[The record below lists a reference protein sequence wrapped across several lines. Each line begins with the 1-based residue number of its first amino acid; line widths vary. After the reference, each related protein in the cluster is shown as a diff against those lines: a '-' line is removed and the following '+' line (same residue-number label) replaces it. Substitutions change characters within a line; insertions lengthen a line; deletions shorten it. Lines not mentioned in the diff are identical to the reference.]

1 MFNSRI
7 LTISAREIDPL
18 SWFTGPFVPLV
29 FAAIN
34 LFYGGALA
42 ILTWGA
48 SAFPVAQLIG
58 VLLCTAA
65 CVYVHVVTR
74 PRFAA
79 IGWGGGAIA
88 ILIAGTGFVLSA
100 IGYADSAFLIEL
112 WWAPLGFALAIGS
125 LAPYLPMRQLLVVG
139 GVGTLVFVSAAF
151 LEVYERVVYWGPL
164 STYLII
170 LLAPASGLAASAAFS
185 YVIVS
190 RMLPLIEKRS
200 EVLVSPRLDPAAE
213 ASERERLAAFT
224 ARAAPFLEGVA
235 RSGEVTPEDRN
246 LAGQLARRLRDD
258 LVTQSNISWLDTV
271 ASGSRLVIV
280 DPEHRASR
288 MRTAQRTALRGLLR
302 AILDTPGTDAG
313 SLLVDLRGQPDGAT
327 AVGISLEMELPEG
340 RRILHLAPYYLALRS
355 TVDDLAWSE
364 DRFLRVTF
372 NLPPASGL
380 E

>member
-1 MFNSRI
+1 MLNTRV

-29 FAAIN
+29 FAAVN
-34 LFYGGALA
+34 LGYGGVLA
-42 ILTWGA
+42 ALTWTT
-48 SAFPVAQLIG
+48 STFPVAQLIG

-65 CVYVHVVTR
+65 CVFVHVVTR
-74 PRFAA
+74 PQFPA
-79 IGWGGGAIA
+79 IGWGGGTMAL
-88 ILIAGTGFVLSA
+88 LIAGAGFVLSA
-100 IGYADSAFLIEL
+100 IGYSHSTLMIEL
-112 WWAPLGFALAIGS
+112 WWAPVGFALAIGS
-125 LAPYLPMRQLLVVG
+125 LAPYLPMRQLLIIG
-139 GVGTLVFVSAAF
+139 SAGTLVFVSAAF
-151 LEVYERVVYWGPL
+151 LEVHDRIVYWGPV

-185 YVIVS
+185 YVVVS

-200 EVLVSPRLDPAAE
+200 EVVVAPRSDPEAE
-213 ASERERLAAFT
+213 ASERHRLASFT

-235 RSGEVTPEDRN
+235 RAGEITPEDRN

-258 LVTQSNISWLDTV
+258 LVTQSNISWLDAV
-271 ASGSRLVIV
+271 AAGSRLVVV

-372 NLPPASGL
+372 NLPPAGL